1 MNPFLNIAIRAATEA
16 GKIILRNLNKLD
28 SINIQSKG
36 RNDFVSEVDFMAEQT
51 IINILQSSYPEHD
64 ILGEESGS
72 LAGTKKSAF
81 QWIIDP
87 LDGTTNYLHGFP
99 MYAVSIAVQ
108 KRGVL
113 QAGVVFDPLKEEL
126 FTAAIGEGAFLN
138 QRRLRMSGCSK
149 MSRALIGTGF
159 PFKNLQALDRYIE
172 MFRRIFPETA
182 GVRRAGSAALD
193 LAYLASGRLDGFWE
207 MDLKPWDIAAGVLLI
222 KEAGGVISDFN
233 GTDEYLQSGNVVGGC
248 LQIHPQLLDLVNG
261 R

>member
-1 MNPFLNIAIRAATEA
+1 MNPFLNIAIRGATEA

-51 IINILQSSYPEHD
+51 IINILQSSYPDHD
-64 ILGEESGS
+64 ILGEESGNV
-72 LAGTKKSAF
+72 AGTKKSDF

-99 MYAVSIAVQ
+99 MYAVSIALQ

-149 MSRALIGTGF
+149 MSKALIGTGF
-159 PFKNLQALDRYIE
+159 PFKNLPALDRYIE

-193 LAYLASGRLDGFWE
+193 LAYLAAGRLDGFWE

-233 GTDEYLQSGNVVGGC
+233 GGDEYLQSGNVVGGC
-248 LQIHPQLLDLVNG
+248 LKIHQELLDLVNG